1 MKTRSYSVE
10 ASNLLQRMAQ
20 SLMEGIA
27 ISDRRGRLVFANR
40 SLEQLLGYESGELVG
55 RSWMSLFPEM
65 WRWQT
70 EGWTNNNPQQ
80 LTNRY
85 EASLL
90 HKDGSTVPVVACSR
104 PLSDDDRDQVILS
117 TFTLLRGQNDL
128 LDRDPQAGKSV
139 LMSEQMA
146 GIIHELSNSLTIV
159 FLQAQML
166 SRDRRLAPPVEQ
178 NLNVIRDQAR
188 LMMEMVSDLR
198 ATADPNHLR
207 REPTDVNKLVLRTL
221 DLQMHQLQA
230 EGIRVTTELEEGLPV
245 VRADP
250 YKLQQVLVN
259 LINNARQAMAATPES
274 RQLTIAT
281 RSIRG
286 DGVRAPA
293 IRILVT
299 DNGSGIHAQVMPLIF
314 EPFFTTKSGDGMG
327 LGLSICEQ
335 IVERHGG
342 RLRAENNPGGGA
354 TFVLDLPVAKS
365 ESQEELCRQGKSSPA
380 PQVATHRSGQAGAH
394 ILVVDDAPTVAVS
407 VGRLLQDQGFQV
419 TAATEAKQ
427 ALALLEE
434 TQIDL
439 IVSDMKMPSM
449 DGQQFWQAVREYDP
463 DLADR
468 IIFATG
474 DSSAQRAQ
482 SFLEECGCACIEK
495 PFQAEE
501 LLRLIRDALPAAG
514 S

>member
-1 MKTRSYSVE
+1 MT
-10 ASNLLQRMAQ
+10 Q
-20 SLMEGIA
+20 SMMEGIA
-27 ISDRRGRLVFANR
+27 ISDNRGRLVFANR
-40 SLEQLLGYESGELVG
+40 ALEQLLGYESGELVG
-55 RSWMSLFPEM
+55 RSWTALFPEM
-65 WRWQT
+65 RRWRT
-70 EGWTNNNPQQ
+70 EGWTDTNPPQIA
-80 LTNRY
+80 NRY

-90 HKDGSTVPVVACSR
+90 HKDGSTVPVVANSC
-104 PLSDDDRDQVILS
+104 PLSDGDRDQVVLS
-117 TFTLLRGQNDL
+117 TFTVLREQQEL
-128 LDRDPQAGKSV
+128 LDQEPQLDESV
-139 LMSEQMA
+139 LLSEQAA

-166 SRDRRLAPPVEQ
+166 SKDRRLAPPVEQ

-198 ATADPNHLR
+198 ATADPNQVR
-207 REPTDVNKLVLRTL
+207 PEPTDVNQLILRTL

-230 EGIRVTTELEEGLPV
+230 EGIRVTTELEEGLPFV
-245 VRADP
+245 GADP

-274 RQLTIAT
+274 RQLTITT

-293 IRILVT
+293 IRILIS
-299 DNGSGIHAQVMPLIF
+299 DNGPGIHAQVMPLIF

-327 LGLSICEQ
+327 LGLPICEQ

-342 RLRAENNPGGGA
+342 KLRAENNPSGGA
-354 TFVLDLPVAKS
+354 TFVLDLPVAEK
-365 ESQEELCRQGKSSPA
+365 ESREGLCRQAESSGTLSMA
-380 PQVATHRSGQAGAH
+380 AHRSDQPNAH
-394 ILVVDDAPTVAVS
+394 ILVVDDAPAVAVS
-407 VGRLLQDQGFQV
+407 VGRILQDQGFQV
-419 TAATEAKQ
+419 TAATEAEQ
-427 ALALLEE
+427 ALALLREARV
-434 TQIDL
+434 DL
-439 IVSDMKMPSM
+439 IVSDIKMPSM
-449 DGQQFWQAVREYDP
+449 DGQEFWQAVRDYDP

-482 SFLEECGCACIEK
+482 SFLEECGCAWIEK

-501 LLRLIRDALPAAG
+501 LLRLIRDTLPAAE